1 MILVANAGIGEWCM
15 KYAPTNGSAGLGFF
29 CSVERAGILDDSV
42 FFEFL
47 RAALG

>member
-1 MILVANAGIGEWCM
+1 MRLVVNAGIGEWCM

-29 CSVERAGILDDSV
+29 CSVERGVLDDSI